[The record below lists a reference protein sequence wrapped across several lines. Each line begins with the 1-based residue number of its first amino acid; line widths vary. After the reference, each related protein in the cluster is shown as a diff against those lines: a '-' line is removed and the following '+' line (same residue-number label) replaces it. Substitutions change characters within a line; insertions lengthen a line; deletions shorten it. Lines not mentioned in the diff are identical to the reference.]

1 MKKILAFLCLALGFS
16 TWVDARSLVLV
27 LKDGSEVYYLIDSQ
41 STPVMKFVNNEITVH
56 DDQYTF
62 TGIQKFFISDTD
74 DPNAI
79 GSVTEST
86 DKPVLKNGILYL
98 TQNAKTQVYT
108 ADGKLVKTAVS
119 TQGGQVTIRT
129 TDLPT
134 GTYIVKTGKNN
145 FKFTKR

>member
-1 MKKILAFLCLALGFS
+1 MKKILAFLCLTLGFS
-16 TWVDARSLVLV
+16 TLVDARSLVLV

-41 STPVMKFVNNEITVH
+41 STPVMKFVNNEITVN

-79 GSVTEST
+79 SGVTEST
-86 DKPVLKNGILYL
+86 DKPALKNGILYL
-98 TQNAKTQVYT
+98 TQHAKTQVYT

-145 FKFTKR
+145 FKFTKH